1 MFPVIPTAHPCINKN
16 PVIKFTLGNE
26 LIEIWYKL
34 VQAIRVRHEAYFFG
48 FQNGV
53 NVSKKR
59 TDLSPVLS
67 SFATYAKTAYLKH

>member
-1 MFPVIPTAHPCINKN
+1 MSYERISLPVSGNSHSTSVYKKKKT
-16 PVIKFTLGNE
+16 VIKFTLGNE

-34 VQAIRVRHEAYFFG
+34 VQAFRLRHEAYFFG

-59 TDLSPVLS
+59 TDRSPVVGR
-67 SFATYAKTAYLKH
+67 